1 MICREVIFADFYK
14 DLQLIFQICTS
25 LNNTYFDEHEACLA
39 LELKLCYIL
48 GFYDAAQLYH
58 KL

>member
-1 MICREVIFADFYK
+1 MDCE
-14 DLQLIFQICTS
+14 
-25 LNNTYFDEHEACLA
+25 TYLA

-58 KL
+58 KLYYKMVQKWKISFPLCGL